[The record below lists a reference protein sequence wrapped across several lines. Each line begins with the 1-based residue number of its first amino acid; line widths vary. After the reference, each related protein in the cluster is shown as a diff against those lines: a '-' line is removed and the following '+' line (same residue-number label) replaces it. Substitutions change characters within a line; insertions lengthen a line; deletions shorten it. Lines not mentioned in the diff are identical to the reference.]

1 MTNPLV
7 RWKIEGTEPLNGLN
21 VYKPSD
27 PCNVGFILKLGNF
40 QFKMRYSRI
49 TKHFHWG
56 LM

>member
-1 MTNPLV
+1 MTNPFM
-7 RWKIEGTEPLNGLN
+7 RWKIEGCEVLNGLN

-27 PCNVGFILKLGNF
+27 PCNVGFILKLGGL
-40 QFKMRYSRI
+40 QFKMRYSKN